1 MEITFRDEYL
11 TRADMWR
18 LAIATL
24 ADKPVYKGQKIRF
37 LGTIKALVK
46 TIFVGGVKV
55 ESAYFGAGTKP
66 IFRSESARYVLF
78 IQMSKEMWDFDAD
91 GSGEIM
97 FSKVINGFLPD
108 LFKRWQKIGVKHL
121 ISIVLFTRLEY
132 EKNLPSNFGQANAS
146 DLNMQN
152 IRDEQFYQ
160 DFYRVVVSDISG
172 GHWVNILSQLKT
184 EFKTF
189 LRDVSIRQSQN
200 GQFSSLRTS
209 LAAASTDLPHHVI
222 CGRPSTAIRGN
233 ILEAIN
239 LASSQ
244 FSCDHIDRD
253 LVRTGVSITIISPGT
268 GLFEVDYQLL
278 VKTTENLVENGVG
291 IDLVCLSRMPL
302 HSVPLFKYW
311 HSPSHLQD
319 PQNPWEHG
327 KELGPNKVSLDGFA
341 NSLNQD
347 SISCQSLPDS
357 DTMSQ
362 HNTNRR
368 SNAEHWSYGIPHW
381 IDVSFWTSSSNE
393 DQTQAAILG
402 KLTKKNTVKQSQRKA
417 FIPRIRMYELQ
428 MMGVTENAMSDISL
442 PFLSQYPVAASN
454 DRQPDIK
461 PTGSQSKAKSLNNQG
476 RSKNGST
483 STRTAIET
491 MAKTSVTSTKFITSD
506 DYLHPH
512 HWMDEY
518 DDTIFHTPEQRRT
531 AERKARKAQLQNRA
545 SGNRWHRDL
554 GHSIRSSRIESFG
567 SSSGTKFGSE
577 EKTLLDQV
585 MKGEISSPVR
595 SQKRGS
601 FASTISSSNVS
612 LMKPAK
618 LPRKISF
625 GPRGF
630 SSGTL
635 KSTASTEVS
644 AEHAKSTSP
653 LSRSHKPRSSTRVR
667 GGGPSGSGSDS
678 RTRHL
683 ASGKSVE
690 YNPNLQNAMNIL
702 DVSSQQST
710 RPIPI
715 RNLTALRVPEDQSS
729 ELRMSRARDDPDIT
743 ITQQNPDSY
752 EQSASSSRLPTLI
765 DSYEFPVTLSPISSM
780 APWLTILNPSNP
792 HKTDTTMASR
802 LGRWQ
807 HIYPRHLR
815 ASKIKWKS
823 LCSPAA
829 IPLTTEDF
837 PSSDQIAMEYQESQY
852 RVTPLGDND
861 LPEQPR
867 NQDWLLREMMAFRFS
882 HGFQVVVG
890 SRLSQ
895 SMNLATNQVL
905 DLFQTCH
912 SSSSGCT
919 IIMSRGS
926 VIHQLS
932 HTDTGCVNVK
942 CLTRHAM
949 FSSNTP
955 ENTANI
961 YKPAIRTRHADEYDF
976 REMNL
981 FTKHKETNWET
992 IDNLVSGNEKSRHEP
1007 YAENLHSWRARF
1019 VLIPVDSPSSGRRPL
1034 HPVNEDDEEE
1044 IRLEGIRKLTQLWQQ
1059 FRYIPVNERR
1069 FQASARVRKDT
1080 NPLDIMYQTRNPST
1094 IIAAELDSIGEF
1106 ESTGRP
1112 VQLLPESELYQ
1123 RSNLN
1128 LISLAQV
1135 IQSEKGVRMQDRR
1148 WHWRLH
1154 YNCFIGLELTTWML
1168 QNFRD
1173 VETREEAVDLGNELM
1188 NSGLFQHVEQ
1198 RHNFR
1203 DGNFFYQ
1210 IASDYRTPRPESN
1223 RNWFGSRK
1231 VDKSVPSTPISEGK
1245 IEGSPRLPRSR
1256 ASSTGENNSDSEPST
1271 PIGNKQRLGVALSKS
1286 LLYNVDR
1293 RKRSHRPEVITLHY
1307 DRLHNPDNCYHIRID
1322 WMNVT
1327 AKFIEDAIVN
1337 WATIADRFGL
1347 RLVEVPLGEAVAI
1360 TEMHPFRAPYLV
1372 QLIQSPPGKQ
1382 PRTYIDATSFST
1394 QDRAEK
1400 HFYQKAILKKFHFVL
1415 DFEAANDFPSDV
1427 NVTYS
1432 WGKPNYRYSQYI
1444 HRSGVLI
1451 AQITDEGDF
1460 FLLANRL
1467 YNNRS
1472 AKNEDGDRLDGTEV
1486 QGGSTRFSPVRNG
1499 DRCSPRSSPY
1509 SSPLVQAVQDGPG
1522 SKSGFAR
1529 SGQTTAFVSPEQIK
1543 SEFEAF
1549 CHDRTALEQ
1558 FYNSVLSK
1566 ASPSGPNTPFME
1578 GSIPTLG
1585 LPPSIALPEGASAIG
1600 SDSHFTSTSENRTH
1614 EKNRM

>member
-1 MEITFRDEYL
+1 
-11 TRADMWR
+11 MWR
-18 LAIATL
+18 LAVATL
-24 ADKPVYKGQKIRF
+24 ANKPIYKSQRILF
-37 LGTIKALVK
+37 MGTIKALVK
-46 TIFVGGVKV
+46 TIFVRGVKA

-121 ISIVLFTRLEY
+121 ISIVLFARLEY
-132 EKNLPSNFGQANAS
+132 ERNLPSSFGQNAS
-146 DLNMQN
+146 DLSMPD
-152 IRDEQFYQ
+152 ISGEQFSQ
-160 DFYRVVVSDISG
+160 DFYRVVISDTASGQWVS
-172 GHWVNILSQLKT
+172 ILSQLKT

-189 LRDVSIRQSQN
+189 LRDVSIRQPQN
-200 GQFSSLRTS
+200 GQCLSLGTG
-209 LAAASTDLPHHVI
+209 LAAKSADLPRHVI
-222 CGRPSTAIRGN
+222 SGRPSTAIRGN

-244 FSCDHIDRD
+244 FSYDHVDRD
-253 LVRTGVSITIISPGT
+253 LVRTGVSITVISPGT

-278 VKTTENLVENGVG
+278 VKTTENLIENGVG

-311 HSPSHLQD
+311 YSPSPIRD
-319 PQNPWEHG
+319 PQNPWEYG
-327 KELGPNKVSLDGFA
+327 KEPGRSKVSLDGF
-341 NSLNQD
+341 NHGLNQD
-347 SISCQSLPDS
+347 LGSYKSLPDS
-357 DTMSQ
+357 DTTSQ
-362 HNTNRR
+362 NNDRR
-368 SNAEHWSYGIPHW
+368 SNAGHWSYGIPHW

-393 DQTQAAILG
+393 DRTQAAIIG
-402 KLTKKNTVKQSQRKA
+402 KFTKNSDFKQPQRKA
-417 FIPRIRMYELQ
+417 FIPRVRMYELQ
-428 MMGVTENAMSDISL
+428 MMGVTENAMCDISL
-442 PFLSQYPVAASN
+442 PFLSQFTVAMLN
-454 DRQPDIK
+454 DHQSIVQSTDSQPI
-461 PTGSQSKAKSLNNQG
+461 AKSPNNQG
-476 RSKNGST
+476 HPKDGSDGTGVATEIVAKSPAASINFMT
-483 STRTAIET
+483 SEDFLYPYR
-491 MAKTSVTSTKFITSD
+491 
-506 DYLHPH
+506 
-512 HWMDEY
+512 WMDEY
-518 DDTIFHTPEQRRT
+518 DHIIFRSPQQRR
-531 AERKARKAQLQNRA
+531 AVERKTRKIRQPSRA
-545 SGNRWHRDL
+545 LGNRWHRDL
-554 GHSIRSSRIESFG
+554 GHSIRDSYPGNLG
-567 SSSGTKFGSE
+567 SSSGTKIGSQ
-577 EKTLLDQV
+577 EKNLLDQV
-585 MKGEISSPVR
+585 MKGRISTPIS

-601 FASTISSSNVS
+601 IASTVSSSNTS
-612 LMKPAK
+612 LMKPVK
-618 LPRKISF
+618 LPRQISL

-635 KSTASTEVS
+635 KATASTEVS
-644 AEHAKSTSP
+644 AEHAKSASP
-653 LSRSHKPRSSTRVR
+653 LSRGHKPRSSIRVKS
-667 GGGPSGSGSDS
+667 GGPSGSGSDG
-678 RTRHL
+678 RTRRL
-683 ASGKSVE
+683 TNAKSVD
-690 YNPNLQNAMNIL
+690 YSRNIQNAISTL
-702 DVSSQQST
+702 DASSQKST

-715 RNLTALRVPEDQSS
+715 RNLTAFRVLEDQKNDLPISGEREDS
-729 ELRMSRARDDPDIT
+729 DIN
-743 ITQQNPDSY
+743 ITQQHPDSY

-765 DSYEFPVTLSPISSM
+765 DSEFPTTLSPSSSM

-792 HKTDTTMASR
+792 HKTDSTMASR

-807 HIYPRHLR
+807 HIYPRRLS

-837 PSSDQIAMEYQESQY
+837 PSSDQITMEYQESQY
-852 RVTPLGDND
+852 CVTPLGDND
-861 LPEQPR
+861 LLEQPR
-867 NQDWLLREMMAFRFS
+867 HHDWLMREMMAFRFS
-882 HGFQVVVG
+882 NGFQVVVG
-890 SRLSQ
+890 SRVSQ
-895 SMNLATNQVL
+895 SMNLSANQLL
-905 DLFQTCH
+905 DLFQTYYPF
-912 SSSSGCT
+912 SSDST

-932 HTDTGCVNVK
+932 YTDTGCVDVR
-942 CLTRHAM
+942 CLTRHAT
-949 FSSNTP
+949 FSSTTAESNT
-955 ENTANI
+955 TL
-961 YKPAIRTRHADEYDF
+961 YKPAIRTIQANGYNP
-976 REMNL
+976 REINL
-981 FTKHKETNWET
+981 LIRHKEAYWET
-992 IDNLVSGNEKSRHEP
+992 IDNFISSNEKSQPEP
-1007 YAENLHSWRARF
+1007 FAENLRSWRARF

-1044 IRLEGIRKLTQLWQQ
+1044 IRLEGIRKLTQVWQRN
-1059 FRYIPVNERR
+1059 RYIPVNERR
-1069 FQASARVRKDT
+1069 FQASNRTRKDP

-1094 IIAAELDSIGEF
+1094 IIAAELDSMGEY

-1112 VQLLPESELYQ
+1112 VQLLPESDLYQ

-1128 LISLAQV
+1128 LASLAQV

-1188 NSGLFQHVEQ
+1188 KGGLFEHVEQ

-1210 IASDYRTPRPESN
+1210 VATEYRTPRPESG

-1231 VDKSVPSTPISEGK
+1231 TDKSVPSTPISEGK
-1245 IEGSPRLPRSR
+1245 NEGSPLPRSR
-1256 ASSTGENNSDSEPST
+1256 ASSTGESKSDSEPST
-1271 PIGNKQRLGVALSKS
+1271 PVGNKQRLGVALSKS

-1327 AKFIEDAIVN
+1327 AKFIEDAIVS
-1337 WATIADRFGL
+1337 WATIADKFGL
-1347 RLVEVPLGEAVAI
+1347 RLVEVPLGEAVTI

-1372 QLIQSPPGKQ
+1372 QLIQRPPGKQ
-1382 PRTYIDATSFST
+1382 PRSYIDATSFAT
-1394 QDRAEK
+1394 QERAEK
-1400 HFYQKAILKKFHFVL
+1400 QFYQKAILKKFHFVL
-1415 DFEAANDFPSDV
+1415 DFEAASDFPSDV

-1472 AKNEDGDRLDGTEV
+1472 KKNEEGDSTDV
-1486 QGGSTRFSPVRNG
+1486 PGGSTRFSPICSG
-1499 DRCSPRSSPY
+1499 DRCSPRPSPY
-1509 SSPLVQAVQDGPG
+1509 SSPSVQAIQDGPG

-1529 SGQTTAFVSPEQIK
+1529 SGQKTAFVSPEQIK
-1543 SEFEAF
+1543 GEFEAF

-1558 FYNSVLSK
+1558 FYSNVLSK

-1585 LPPSIALPEGASAIG
+1585 LPPRIELPDGPSALNLDEHQFSA
-1600 SDSHFTSTSENRTH
+1600 SENRTV
-1614 EKNRM
+1614 EKDEE